1 MRLAPKPQTLPHQAP
16 ATQHPS
22 IEALGE
28 AREHLLAAQALLG
41 KVEELQPPLAAESI
55 PQILPMSW
63 RINLNAWQARIES
76 ALASQNALTRQ
87 VKTIRAKRS

>member
-1 MRLAPKPQTLPHQAP
+1 MRPVPKPQAP
-16 ATQHPS
+16 VTQHPS
-22 IEALGE
+22 IKAIEE
-28 AREHLLAAQALLG
+28 ARGLLLAAQMLLD

-87 VKTIRAKRS
+87 VKNIRAKRS